1 MKRIAIQG
9 SEGSFHDIAAH
20 QFFSDEDI
28 ELICCPSFERLFE
41 ELRRDYLPSATE
53 LSMGMS
59 GDWHIAIDEGSTLI
73 RIGTQIFGERQY

>member
-1 MKRIAIQG
+1 MTWYP
-9 SEGSFHDIAAH
+9 EDFHRA
-20 QFFSDEDI
+20 
-28 ELICCPSFERLFE
+28 RLFFE
-41 ELRRDYLPSATE
+41 QLRRDYLPDAAE